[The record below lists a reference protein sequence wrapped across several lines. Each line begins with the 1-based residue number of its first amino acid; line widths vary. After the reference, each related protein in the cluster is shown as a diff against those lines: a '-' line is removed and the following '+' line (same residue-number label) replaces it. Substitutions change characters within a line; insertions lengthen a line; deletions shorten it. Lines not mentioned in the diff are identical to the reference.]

1 MKFTIDKHS
10 FEKDDICTCKATYY
24 DKKKKLVYTTDKL
37 LYCEIRGLKTFKSHS
52 KDFNKNIKGAV
63 SCKIKLIKKI
73 GSKAINYDN

>member
-10 FEKDDICTCKATYY
+10 FEKDDICTCIATYY

-37 LYCEIRGLKTFKSHS
+37 L
-52 KDFNKNIKGAV
+52 KNAV
-63 SCKIKLIKKI
+63 LCKIQLIKKI